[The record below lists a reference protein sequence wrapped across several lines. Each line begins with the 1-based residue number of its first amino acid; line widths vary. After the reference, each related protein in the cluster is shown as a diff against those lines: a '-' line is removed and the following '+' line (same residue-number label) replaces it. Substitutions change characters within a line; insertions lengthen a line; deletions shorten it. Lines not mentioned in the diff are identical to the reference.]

1 MLERLRNGEVHLA
14 KEVSIITQNMHT
26 FVRLI
31 TFQATVIAVSML
43 TEDSK
48 QYSARPYII
57 SGTCKREDV
66 PNQRRLLS
74 LAIDGLLEYT
84 SDTAKRLYCI
94 ASDGDAKRRR
104 AAILL
109 TLKAPLPPT
118 SAIYPNLSL
127 LRLFNIL
134 CGDYEL
140 TGDIDWKHILKR
152 FRNTLLRLKGVVID
166 GIVITKSILKDHLMS
181 AGMSDAAA
189 EAVLDPNDR
198 QDVVLMIQLLNSLAQ
213 LPAVDDDSNPS
224 ICASRRVLR
233 LLGQLYRNLLEAYMD
248 PSLSLHQ
255 QLSRLSTAAH
265 LTLALYSS
273 NLLL

>member
-1 MLERLRNGEVHLA
+1 MFKSLAQADAILERLHSREVHLS
-14 KEVSIITQNMHT
+14 KEVRSVDIPVYSPCSLYSRLLLLLCQCSLKTPSSIQHAHT
-26 FVRLI
+26 SSRGLANGK
-31 TFQATVIAVSML
+31 T
-43 TEDSK
+43 
-48 QYSARPYII
+48 Y
-57 SGTCKREDV
+57 
-66 PNQRRLLS
+66 QRRLLS
-74 LAIDGLLEYT
+74 ITIDGLLEYT
-84 SDTAKRLYCI
+84 SNTAKRLYCI
-94 ASDGDAKRRR
+94 ASDGDAKQRRS
-104 AAILL
+104 AILL

-140 TGDIDWKHILKR
+140 TGDIDWKHILKH

-166 GIVITKSILKDHLMS
+166 GVVITKSILEDHLMS

-189 EAVLDPNDR
+189 EAILDPNDR

-224 ICASRRVLR
+224 IRASRRILQ

-255 QLSRLSTAAH
+255 QLS
-265 LTLALYSS
+265 
-273 NLLL
+273 